1 MEDFSNEDFYNSVG
15 DQDGWYNDPWSG
27 SGEFDSGDLGEW
39 NNWNSLG
46 GSGYDFSQDLGE
58 GFDMNWNPMNQ
69 ADNGQFQTTAPQ
81 EWIQET
87 QNPVQLPSGGS
98 QDFLG
103 RLFSNP
109 TLMAKGIGALFEGQQ
124 NKKRA
129 NDLSG
134 IAQKAGFDPFGSQRP
149 FYQQQLQQAVQNPYV
164 SPIVANQANQL
175 AKAQAIKDAA
185 AGRRSSNLA
194 SSPGVLA
201 AQAQIAQ
208 QYMNSLMT
216 PAGANI
222 RPESAAYANMLN
234 EASKADTNGY
244 ISPLLSVLG
253 NMSRGSNP
261 RQGDNTDV
269 IQQIQALLNKG

>member
-129 NDLSG
+129 NDLSS

-149 FYQQQLQQAVQNPYV
+149 FYQQQLQQAVQNPYT

-269 IQQIQALLNKG
+269 IEQIKALLSKG